1 MYITHTPIFI
11 MDRYDL
17 KLKKKYAEMRD
28 HEHQLV
34 QKCLYT
40 RVATEE
46 LAEPEK
52 QKELKEKK
60 SSEPTQPQFISPEHI
75 PLFHLTQ
82 TLQSMINIVK
92 TQHTRI
98 KKLEKIIHRDSD
110 N

>member
-17 KLKKKYAEMRD
+17 KLKKNYAEMRD

-46 LAEPEK
+46 LAELAEPA
-52 QKELKEKK
+52 ELASRTGRTE
-60 SSEPTQPQFISPEHI
+60 
-75 PLFHLTQ
+75 
-82 TLQSMINIVK
+82 
-92 TQHTRI
+92 
-98 KKLEKIIHRDSD
+98 
-110 N
+110 

>member
-1 MYITHTPIFI
+1 

-40 RVATEE
+40 RVATEELAE

-98 KKLEKIIHRDSD
+98 KKLEKIIHRDSL